1 MQEQSQKKAAD
12 LERQLAGL
20 QRELGERDAEVA
32 ALKRAQQGAVEQQ
45 AAMVGAMCV
54 CSEASHSLQ
63 VLKCASKSG
72 RLLCLHRHCLA

>member
-45 AAMVGAMCV
+45 AVMVSATCV
-54 CSEASHSLQ
+54 CSEASNLLQ
-63 VLKCASKSG
+63 LLK
-72 RLLCLHRHCLA
+72 LAPRPAVCSAPLAA